1 MTTHLEPVI
10 NRRRRLFGLG
20 YLNELAAWTRSIYDA
35 YRAHRR
41 EREVRETLQ
50 SMSPEL
56 LDDIGLRIDEF
67 GKPTTKLARRNPHV
81 LAAEVLTPPRYHDPY

>member
-1 MTTHLEPVI
+1 
-10 NRRRRLFGLG
+10 
-20 YLNELAAWTRSIYDA
+20 
-35 YRAHRR
+35 
-41 EREVRETLQ
+41 LQ

-81 LAAEVLTPPRYHDPY
+81 PAAEVLTPRRYHDPY